1 MAAVEC
7 VHDHVRAVCLL
18 IILRGGGRK
27 RDGGVGPKAPV
38 KIVATAIDI
47 EANSKLDECIFCK
60 KKEN

>member
-47 EANSKLDECIFCK
+47 EANRFILSALKIDSIT
-60 KKEN
+60 